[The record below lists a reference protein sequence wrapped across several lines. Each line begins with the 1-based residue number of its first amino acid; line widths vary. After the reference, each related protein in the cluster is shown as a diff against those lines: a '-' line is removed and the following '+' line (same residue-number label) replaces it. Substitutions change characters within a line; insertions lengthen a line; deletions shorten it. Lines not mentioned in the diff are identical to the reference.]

1 MSNTTDS
8 DFELDPFF
16 LHARREA
23 IVIFLVWFIAML
35 WAVPYCYF
43 TGYGVEDPANIPT
56 LFGVPSWIVWGF
68 GLPWLVA
75 DLFTTWFCFSFM
87 KDGDL
92 GTAGDE
98 DESHQ
103 QHVANGEE
111 SP

>member
-1 MSNTTDS
+1 MSNETDS
-8 DFELDPFF
+8 ALELDPFF

-23 IVIFLVWFIAML
+23 VVIFLVWFVAML

-43 TGYGVEDPANIPT
+43 TGYSVEDPANIPT
-56 LFGVPSWIVWGF
+56 LFGVPSWIVWGI

-103 QHVANGEE
+103 QRVASGEE
-111 SP
+111 LS